1 SPALSRPVHT
11 RASCLADD
19 RAVYAPQKR
28 PAHKGCSIVE
38 LMIAVA
44 IVADLAVI
52 AVPSF
57 VRSREIGAERA
68 LCE

>member
-1 SPALSRPVHT
+1 MT
-11 RASCLADD
+11 G
-19 RAVYAPQKR
+19 AVYAPQNR
-28 PAHKGCSIVE
+28 PAHKGFSIVD

-57 VRSREIGAERA
+57 VPSREIGAERA

>member
-1 SPALSRPVHT
+1 MT
-11 RASCLADD
+11 G
-19 RAVYAPQKR
+19 AVYAPQNR
-28 PAHKGCSIVE
+28 PAHEGFSIVE

-52 AVPSF
+52 GCAV
-57 VRSREIGAERA
+57 VRTVAEDGAERA